1 MTARRMPAPGDSETH
16 LRGSA
21 LFHVEVSEAS
31 VPCTGAGQN
40 GLLSPQAISPPPW
53 GACPVPAGAGP
64 SEMTTCSCCRP
75 PGAAALSPGLGWSL
89 LLLPASRRSTRVI
102 STPQAPDLLL
112 ISCPV

>member
-1 MTARRMPAPGDSETH
+1 MHRCWAEWPAVPPGHQPAPLGRLPSARRCGALRDDHVQLLPA
-16 LRGSA
+16 
-21 LFHVEVSEAS
+21 
-31 VPCTGAGQN
+31 
-40 GLLSPQAISPPPW
+40 
-53 GACPVPAGAGP
+53 
-64 SEMTTCSCCRP
+64 